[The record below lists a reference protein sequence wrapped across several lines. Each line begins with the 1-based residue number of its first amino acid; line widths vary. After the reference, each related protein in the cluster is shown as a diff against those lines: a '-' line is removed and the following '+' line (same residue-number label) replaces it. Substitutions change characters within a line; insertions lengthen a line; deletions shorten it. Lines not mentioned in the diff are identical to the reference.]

1 MADDDRA
8 LKARLEM
15 LEREVK
21 ADADHRA
28 ALKSEALARL
38 RAQRAEQSAAA
49 TASTTRAKSSQVD
62 EPVATKPSRGNVPG
76 LGDISDM
83 LALANKAQ
91 GVKSEL
97 ARPKGD
103 GKSWPISAGLSLVL
117 GPLGWLY
124 AGSFREAI
132 PAGAAYVAAAYV
144 VSKILPTFLLM
155 PVLLFALPL
164 SAIAGLVYALQY
176 NRTGKRQRLF
186 GNSDKTIKA
195 TLTGDVKSRKRLD

>member
-1 MADDDRA
+1 
-8 LKARLEM
+8 M

-28 ALKSEALARL
+28 ELKAEALARL
-38 RAQRAEQSAAA
+38 RAQRAEQAAA
-49 TASTTRAKSSQVD
+49 AAAPTQKKPVDDPSPTRS
-62 EPVATKPSRGNVPG
+62 SRGNAPG
-76 LGDISDM
+76 LGDISNIGDM

-132 PAGAAYVAAAYV
+132 PAGAAYIAAAYI

-186 GNSDKTIKA
+186 GNSDKGIKA
-195 TLTGDVKSRKRLD
+195 TLTGTTKSRKRLE